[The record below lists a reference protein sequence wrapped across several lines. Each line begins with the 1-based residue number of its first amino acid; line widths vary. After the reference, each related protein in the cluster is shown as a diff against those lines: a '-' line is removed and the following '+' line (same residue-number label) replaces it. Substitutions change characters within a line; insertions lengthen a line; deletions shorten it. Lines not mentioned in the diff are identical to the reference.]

1 QKTGAGW
8 YRYDENR
15 NAQPDLEVKGLIDR
29 AARDAGT
36 VQRSISSEEIVER
49 TIYALVNE
57 GARILD
63 EGFALRASDIDL
75 VYINGYGFPAWRG
88 GPLHYADEI
97 GLNAVYRR
105 ILEFRAI
112 HGIDWEPSPLLS

>member
-1 QKTGAGW
+1 
-8 YRYDENR
+8 
-15 NAQPDLEVKGLIDR
+15 
-29 AARDAGT
+29 
-36 VQRSISSEEIVER
+36 
-49 TIYALVNE
+49 VNE

-88 GPLHYADEI
+88 GPLHYTDEI

-105 ILEFRAI
+105 IVEFRAV
-112 HGIDWEPSPLLS
+112 HGINWEPSPLLTRLAESGGSFSRLRAAANDA